1 MFRVDIKP
9 QRAAVTRSL
18 SPPPDCATTAG
29 AATGVMAAPERSDSD
44 GANSHRADS
53 HEALQAEAAE
63 TIRRELSRLTALL
76 RRHFSQ
82 SGAESL
88 LPALAD
94 TSNTEAAA
102 GARAFLTQIRT
113 PGRRAGGGCRAVGR
127 LGAHRRR
134 FRRFQAR
141 GAGVARGGRGP
152 DCRGRQI
159 GTGSC
164 EGRLWIY
171 VYPSRGA
178 VTMKVAKWGNSLA
191 VRIPSDVARA

>member
-113 PGRRAGGGCRAVGR
+113 LAEGLPGGGQTRRPPPALSPISGARCWRCSRGSRTGLPRSANRDGFLRRASMDIRISITWSSDNEGCEMG
-127 LGAHRRR
+127 
-134 FRRFQAR
+134 Q
-141 GAGVARGGRGP
+141 
-152 DCRGRQI
+152 
-159 GTGSC
+159 
-164 EGRLWIY
+164 
-171 VYPSRGA
+171 
-178 VTMKVAKWGNSLA
+178 
-191 VRIPSDVARA
+191 

>member
-102 GARAFLTQIRT
+102 GARA
-113 PGRRAGGGCRAVGR
+113 GRWADSAPTAGAF
-127 LGAHRRR
+127 AD
-134 FRRFQAR
+134 FRREVLALL
-141 GAGVARGGRGP
+141 AGVE
-152 DCRGRQI
+152 D
-159 GTGSC
+159 
-164 EGRLWIY
+164 
-171 VYPSRGA
+171 
-178 VTMKVAKWGNSLA
+178 
-191 VRIPSDVARA
+191 RIAEVGK

>member
-1 MFRVDIKP
+1 MHRVDIKP

-18 SPPPDCATTAG
+18 PPLPDCATTAG
-29 AATGVMAAPERSDSD
+29 AATGVMAAPERPD
-44 GANSHRADS
+44 SHRVDSHGADS

-82 SGAESL
+82 GGEESL

-113 PGRRAGGGCRAVGR
+113 LAEGLEADARRWADSAPTAGAF
-127 LGAHRRR
+127 AD
-134 FRRFQAR
+134 FRREALALL
-141 GAGVARGGRGP
+141 AGVEDRIA
-152 DCRGRQI
+152 
-159 GTGSC
+159 
-164 EGRLWIY
+164 E
-171 VYPSRGA
+171 
-178 VTMKVAKWGNSLA
+178 
-191 VRIPSDVARA
+191 VRK

>member
-113 PGRRAGGGCRAVGR
+113 LAEGLEADAGRWADAAPTAGAF
-127 LGAHRRR
+127 AD
-134 FRRFQAR
+134 FRREVLALL
-141 GAGVARGGRGP
+141 AGVE
-152 DCRGRQI
+152 D
-159 GTGSC
+159 
-164 EGRLWIY
+164 
-171 VYPSRGA
+171 
-178 VTMKVAKWGNSLA
+178 
-191 VRIPSDVARA
+191 RIAEVGK